1 MAGMDIDRILQ
12 SINDLPAFPA
22 TVQKVSELMSDDE
35 YAMTDLVNAVEYD
48 QAITANVL
56 KMCNSAYFGLP
67 RKISS
72 LRQALTY
79 LGRRNIIRIVS
90 TVRISEY
97 YRDVEGY
104 RLKAEKLWEHSV
116 GVALMSRILS
126 EKIYGREESWLFTT
140 GLLHDI
146 GKNVLGEFV
155 NESFQ
160 KVMSLVSDENHSFLE
175 AEQTVLGIN
184 HAEIGGRI
192 ASLWHFPQEMIDTIT
207 HHHRPDL
214 MEGGDNTGAY
224 LIYLADQVCMMM
236 GIGGGGADD
245 LAYRGLK
252 GAMEKFKI
260 HHRELETSMI
270 LLSDE
275 IEKAKELIDL
285 V

>member
-1 MAGMDIDRILQ
+1 MDIDRILQ

>member
-1 MAGMDIDRILQ
+1 MSSLDVDRILQ
-12 SINDLPAFPA
+12 SIKDLPAFPA

-56 KMCNSAYFGLP
+56 RMCNSAYFGFP

-72 LRQALTY
+72 LRQALSY
-79 LGRRNIIRIVS
+79 LGRENIIRIVS
-90 TVRISEY
+90 TARISKY

-126 EKIYGREESWLFTT
+126 EKIYGREEPWLFTT

-160 KVMSLVSDENHSFLE
+160 KVMSLVSDEKYSFLE
-175 AEQTVLGIN
+175 AEQEMLGMN
-184 HAEIGGRI
+184 HAEVGGRI
-192 ASLWHFPQEMIDTIT
+192 ASLWRFPKEMIDTII

-214 MEGGDNTGAY
+214 MEEGDNTGAY
-224 LIYLADQVCMMM
+224 LIYLADKVCMMM

-260 HHRELETSMI
+260 HHRELEVSMI
-270 LLSDE
+270 RLSDE
-275 IEKAKELIDL
+275 IEKAKELVKL
-285 V
+285 L